1 MMTAFGKTGTQRFDA
16 KRVNL
21 PISVLIQMR
30 AENGR
35 REMQSFLGRLQKA
48 PGHVAMFIA
57 VAISTAAALTAV
69 IAVSSMVGR
78 VEKLES
84 DLAKARSDLD
94 HPRVRPLAS
103 IANSGPFLR
112 Q

>member
-1 MMTAFGKTGTQRFDA
+1 
-16 KRVNL
+16 
-21 PISVLIQMR
+21 
-30 AENGR
+30 
-35 REMQSFLGRLQKA
+35 MQSFLGRLQKA
-48 PGHVAMFIA
+48 PGYAAMIIA
-57 VAISTAAALTAV
+57 VAISTRAALTAV

-84 DLAKARSDLD
+84 D
-94 HPRVRPLAS
+94 PREGEIGFGSSAGPASSPS